1 VIVYSWRVQIWLGDL
16 AEVWVGTVVAAHCES
31 AAIQRARDDI
41 GHAYPVLEEM
51 TFLGPATARV
61 LTAESQRPV
70 AAVQLKVKP
79 KRNPADS
86 HSKVGTARPKS
97 RA

>member
-1 VIVYSWRVQIWLGDL
+1 VIAYSWQVQIWLADL
-16 AEVWVGTVVAAHCES
+16 AEVWVGTAVAAHCET
-31 AAIQRARDDI
+31 AAIQRARNDI
-41 GHAYPVLEEM
+41 GHAYPVLEEL

-70 AAVQLKVKP
+70 SAQPKVKP
-79 KRNPADS
+79 KRNSPDS
-86 HSKVGTARPKS
+86 RRQVGTAHPKT